1 MSTLDSAASHP
12 EKGAGGSVPDQKES
26 PRQPAHDSRAT
37 GEDLRVIGVPRR
49 RVDARAKV
57 TGQTR
62 FADDISLPRMVH
74 CKLLRSPHPHARILK
89 IDASR
94 ASAHPGVYLVLTGK
108 DVPIQ
113 YGILPVS
120 QDEQALCVD
129 RVRHVGDPVAAVIAR
144 EELTAFDAL
153 DLIDV
158 EYEILATISDPAKA
172 LATPE
177 PRIHEYG
184 EEGNI
189 HKLVSLQFGNVEEGF
204 AEADEIFEDTFFYQ
218 GNTHLPIEQHAAVA
232 IKDPDGK
239 LTIWSSTQT
248 PHYLHRALAKVLEMP
263 AAHIR
268 VIATPN
274 GGGFGGKSD
283 PFNHEIVVAKAA
295 LALDRPVKICLT
307 REEVFYCHRG
317 RHPILMRFKTGV
329 KKDGTITGMHL
340 QSLIDGGA
348 YGSYGVASTFY
359 AGALQTTTYHI
370 PRYRYDGCRTFTNK
384 PPCGPKRGHGTPQPR
399 FGQEVQLDKIA
410 EKLKLD
416 PADLRLR
423 IVESSNVVTA
433 NFFRLGT
440 VNLAECIRRIV
451 KVSGWKE
458 KFRKLPD
465 GRGVGLACSAY
476 LTGAGLPIY
485 WNKMP
490 HSGVQLKFDRGGGV
504 AVFCGATEIGQ
515 GSDDVL
521 AGIVAEVLGIETFD
535 IRLFTGDTDLGPVD
549 LGSYS
554 SRVTLMAGNAALQAT
569 ERGKALL
576 AEAVAAKLEVP
587 QERLRFADKRVFDS
601 AAPEKGVSFAEAIC
615 LAEARF
621 GTIGTVGSYTPPKSP
636 ALYKGGGVG
645 PSPTYSYSAAVVE
658 VEVNP
663 ATGWVTVPKIWIAHD
678 IGRAL
683 NPTLVRGQV
692 EGSVYMGLGEA
703 LMEEQEFRRLP
714 KKLSHALVHKFPS
727 ILEYKSPTSLD
738 MPDVITEL
746 IEEPDPRGPFGAKEV
761 GQGPLLPIMPA
772 VANAVYDAVG
782 VRVDEVPI
790 TPEKILKALAEKKA
804 GRDPRFGP
812 THFPQVP
819 WPESLRVPPPWE
831 GGDGNAI
838 NDPPHRPKSRPEKDK
853 VLTP

>member
-1 MSTLDSAASHP
+1 VQDKKDYPDLP
-12 EKGAGGSVPDQKES
+12 EKQSQAK
-26 PRQPAHDSRAT
+26 
-37 GEDLRVIGVPRR
+37 GEELRVIGVPRR

-62 FADDISLPRMVH
+62 FADDIFFPRMAH
-74 CKLLRSPHPHARILK
+74 CKLLRSPHPHARIRK

-94 ASAHPGVYLVLTGK
+94 ALAHPGVYLVLTGK
-108 DVPIQ
+108 DLPIE

-129 RVRHVGDPVAAVIAR
+129 HVRHVGDPVAAVIAR
-144 EELTAFDAL
+144 EELTAFEAL

-158 EYEILATISDPAKA
+158 DYEILTTISNPEEA

-177 PRIHEYG
+177 PRIHDYG

-189 HKLVSLQFGNVEEGF
+189 HKRVALEFGDVEKSF

-218 GNTHLPIEQHAAVA
+218 GSTHLPIEQHAAVA
-232 IKDPDGK
+232 VKDPDGK

-248 PHYLHRALAKVLEMP
+248 PHYLHRALAKVLNIP
-263 AAHIR
+263 PAHIR
-268 VIATPN
+268 VSATPN

-295 LALDRPVKICLT
+295 LLLDRPVKICLT

-317 RHPILMRFKTGV
+317 RHPVLMKFKTGV
-329 KKDGTITGMHL
+329 KKDGSITGMHL
-340 QSLIDGGA
+340 QTLIDGGG

-359 AGALQTTTYHI
+359 TGALQTTTYHI
-370 PRYRYDGCRTFTNK
+370 PRYRFEGCRTFTNK
-384 PPCGPKRGHGTPQPR
+384 PPCGPKRGHGTVQPR

-416 PADLRLR
+416 PADLRLH
-423 IVESSNVVTA
+423 IVESPNTVTA
-433 NFFRLGT
+433 NYLRLST
-440 VNLAECIRRIV
+440 VNLSECIRRAV
-451 KVSGWKE
+451 KISDWKE
-458 KFRKLPD
+458 KFRKLPK
-465 GRGVGLACSAY
+465 GRGVGIACSAY
-476 LTGAGLPIY
+476 LTGAGLAIY

-490 HSGVQLKFDRGGGV
+490 HSGVQLKLDRGGGV
-504 AVFCGATEIGQ
+504 AIFCGATEIGQ

-521 AGIVAEVLGIETFD
+521 AGIVAEVLGIDTFD

-554 SRVTLMAGNAALQAT
+554 SRVTIMAGNAALQAA
-569 ERGKALL
+569 ERARELL
-576 AEAVAAKLEVP
+576 AEAVAIRLEVP
-587 QERLRFADKRVFDS
+587 KERLRFAGKQVFDL
-601 AAPEKGVSFAEAIC
+601 AAPEKRVPFHEAVC

-645 PSPTYSYSAAVVE
+645 PSPTYSYTAAVVE
-658 VEVNP
+658 VAVNP
-663 ATGWVTVPKIWIAHD
+663 VTGWITVPKIWIAHD

-683 NPTLVRGQV
+683 NPPLVRGQV

-727 ILEYKSPTSLD
+727 MLEYKSPTSLD
-738 MPDVITEL
+738 MPEVVTEL
-746 IEEPDPRGPFGAKEV
+746 VEEPDPRGPFGAKEV

-782 VRVDEVPI
+782 VRIDEVPI
-790 TPEKILKALAEKKA
+790 TPEKIMKALAEKRA
-804 GRDPRFGP
+804 GRDARFGP
-812 THFPQVP
+812 THFPHVD
-819 WPESLRVPPPWE
+819 WPEALRIPPPWE
-831 GGDGNAI
+831 GGDGNAV
-838 NDPPHRPKSRPEKDK
+838 NDVPRHSKPRPEKEK
-853 VLTP
+853 VLSS